1 MNQPPPTI
9 DDIRNARDTAL
20 VALDSVLDDIE
31 DEISQTTKKDAHLA
45 ELTKQKEALQAKYKA
60 VSDAATEAVLA
71 LPEVIAA
78 ASTLKKVSTD
88 MDAKAKQLPGTTTNL
103 DKAAAVLSL
112 GQQFRDVI
120 ANARKS

>member
-9 DDIRNARDTAL
+9 DDIGNARDTPL

-78 ASTLKKVSTD
+78 ASTLKKLSTD
-88 MDAKAKQLPGTTTNL
+88 IDAKARQLPSTTTNL
-103 DKAAAVLSL
+103 DKAAAILSL

>member
-9 DDIRNARDTAL
+9 DDIGNARDTPL

-45 ELTKQKEALQAKYKA
+45 ELTKQKEALQAKYTA
-60 VSDAATEAVLA
+60 VSDAATGAVLA

-78 ASTLKKVSTD
+78 ASTLKKLSTD
-88 MDAKAKQLPGTTTNL
+88 MDAKAKQLPSMTTNL